1 MHTDALSDPLHDL
14 LDPADPDRLADLE
27 AAAALALLLPPAPAR
42 GGLRARL
49 FASVDHLERFS
60 SFAPRLGE
68 LLDIP
73 ANDARLALHAFEHP
87 QEMPPAPIP
96 GMRCVPLPLGP
107 RVSNGSAIL
116 AAFDPGAGVPL
127 HRHFGEEHVLVF
139 QGAFETDDGR
149 VIRAGE
155 ELRSTPG
162 SSHAIALILPGEPC
176 LCAIINDN
184 NIEFLA

>member
-1 MHTDALSDPLHDL
+1 MHTDPPTDPLLDL
-14 LDPADPDRLADLE
+14 LDPAGPDGLAGLE
-27 AAAALALLLPPAPAR
+27 AAAALALSLPPAPAR

-49 FASVDHLERFS
+49 LASVDHLERLS

-68 LLDIP
+68 LLEIP
-73 ANDARLALHAFEHP
+73 ANDARLALHAFERP
-87 QEMPPAPIP
+87 EEMPPARIP

-107 RVSNGSAIL
+107 RVSRGSAIL
-116 AAFDPGAGVPL
+116 AAFDPGASVPP
-127 HRHFGEEHVLVF
+127 HRHLGEEHVLVF
-139 QGAFETDDGR
+139 QGAFEADDGR

-184 NIEFLA
+184 EIEMLA